1 MSDWQGCQECY
12 QVREGYRMNTHAC
25 YYREKLGPELVF
37 VVLNLELEVMEKR
50 VNERHQGDQ
59 GALDMMKVIAI

>member
-1 MSDWQGCQECY
+1 
-12 QVREGYRMNTHAC
+12 MNTHAC